1 MLYVLSAPDG
11 RVALLHLED
20 LDRWSTARHHPSNP
34 LRRKPLVRGVPV
46 DQILVLGVCGQHGA
60 VYELEAAE
68 RLVEGEDVASDRL
81 AEPPRSDSDGGYRC
95 DAAST
100 WFSPPSDWD
109 ARLRAEDVG
118 LFRVPRP
125 LTELRD
131 RGSLPHPRCPS
142 DGPAYDE
149 AAAMIPTVDHS
160 ARRRGCEEE
169 LHGRKRWVSDWDWVS
184 AVIAAADEGRR
195 VPDRRRSDLGRHKV
209 ISST

>member
-149 AAAMIPTVDHS
+149 AAAMIPIRIHS
-160 ARRRGCEEE
+160 KGGKFNTGVVGHKKA
-169 LHGRKRWVSDWDWVS
+169 KASPS
-184 AVIAAADEGRR
+184 R
-195 VPDRRRSDLGRHKV
+195 VPVATSTGNNST
-209 ISST
+209 ISSTGSG